1 MLCALTKPLFEA
13 STDFGAIEPVIVLTS
28 AIFFEDESSWLNAGL
43 IGPTVAVMSR
53 QDEASDNFQISFLGT
68 RSLYW
73 L

>member
-28 AIFFEDESSWLNAGL
+28 AIFFDDESSWLYAGL

>member
-13 STDFGAIEPVIVLTS
+13 STDFGAIDPVIVFTS
-28 AIFFEDESSWLNAGL
+28 AIFFEDESSWLYAGL

-53 QDEASDNFQISFLGT
+53 QDEASDNFQTSFLGT
-68 RSLYW
+68 CSLYW

>member
-13 STDFGAIEPVIVLTS
+13 STDFGAIDPVIVFTS
-28 AIFFEDESSWLNAGL
+28 AIFFDDESSWLCAGL
-43 IGPTVAVMSR
+43 IGPNVAVMSR

-68 RSLYW
+68 HSLYW

>member
-13 STDFGAIEPVIVLTS
+13 STDFGAIDPVIVFTS
-28 AIFFEDESSWLNAGL
+28 AIFFDDENSWLCAGL
-43 IGPTVAVMSR
+43 IGPNVAVMSR